1 MRGKALQLCHTPPP
15 SGITPAHAGKSGRG
29 GFECGR
35 CGDHPR
41 TCGEKP
47 FVKPPSFFGMGS
59 PPHMRG
65 KVSLTFSRKTTDGIT
80 PAHAGKSYSQ
90 EKRQDHFR
98 DHPRTCGEKCLQN
111 VAAIEKTGSPP
122 HMRGKVVF
130 HPHISARR
138 GITPAHAGKRRLTA
152 RTSSLAMDH
161 PRTCGEKP
169 GVFKQQRR
177 MTGSPPHMRGKVS
190 GSDNLIAPHGITPAH
205 AGKSCIRCPHTD
217 AVRDHPRTCGEKSP
231 RYSWRY
237 ARSGSPPHM
246 RGKVRRTPA
255 FCHVK
260 GITPAHAGKSSSS
273 YRGTNSVRDHPRTCG
288 EKAIMTVCTSSYLGS
303 PPHMRGKVISRRGFD
318 SNDGIT
324 PAHAGKS

>member
-1 MRGKALQLCHTPPP
+1 MRGKDKY
-15 SGITPAHAGKSGRG
+15 GKH
-29 GFECGR
+29 
-35 CGDHPR
+35 D
-41 TCGEKP
+41 
-47 FVKPPSFFGMGS
+47 
-59 PPHMRG
+59 
-65 KVSLTFSRKTTDGIT
+65 LTTDGIT

>member
-1 MRGKALQLCHTPPP
+1 MRGKDGQRYGMATAP
-15 SGITPAHAGKSGRG
+15 GITPAHAGKSS
-29 GFECGR
+29 
-35 CGDHPR
+35 
-41 TCGEKP
+41 K
-47 FVKPPSFFGMGS
+47 
-59 PPHMRG
+59 
-65 KVSLTFSRKTTDGIT
+65 LTI
-80 PAHAGKSYSQ
+80 YSASS
-90 EKRQDHFR
+90 R
-98 DHPRTCGEKCLQN
+98 DHPRTCGEKA
-111 VAAIEKTGSPP
+111 VSGW
-122 HMRGKVVF
+122 
-130 HPHISARR
+130 
-138 GITPAHAGKRRLTA
+138 
-152 RTSSLAMDH
+152 
-161 PRTCGEKP
+161 RTCSAG
-169 GVFKQQRR
+169 
-177 MTGSPPHMRGKVS
+177 GSPPHMRGKVS